1 MSTTHS
7 WNSGPIPME
16 EIRNAML
23 GLSKKSKVQQFELQL
38 DSNPALAS
46 LAAEVEPDSF
56 VHMLRTIYKKT
67 RLGTKMTREKE
78 SPLPPGTELET
89 NEEIERVREELK
101 HRSSQRGNHEPKP
114 ATGRLTQ
121 PFKPTV
127 RPPAAIL
134 IVCDDGEITGEV
146 IRLRS
151 DPFIIGRTEGDFRVP
166 DDEQISSRHV
176 ALTRQT
182 VSGQTRWVVTDL
194 QSRNGLFVRVGKSP
208 LSHMSEFLIGS
219 GRYRLEIVQNAGA
232 ETAAFADVN
241 HRIAPKT
248 RAFANNMTLGGTLLT
263 EIIASGNGTRTEL
276 SSDQISIGSA
286 KDCDICRF
294 NDPFTSEHHASL
306 TRSPKGTWVLQ
317 NNNSLNGIWV
327 RMPQIVLEPGKKC
340 EFQIGE
346 QRFRLRYGVSL

>member
-1 MSTTHS
+1 
-7 WNSGPIPME
+7 ME
-16 EIRNAML
+16 VIRKTML
-23 GLSKKSKVQQFELQL
+23 GLSEKSEVQQFELQL
-38 DSNPALAS
+38 TSNPS
-46 LAAEVEPDSF
+46 LAELAANVEPDPF
-56 VHMLRTIYKKT
+56 VKTLRQIYKKNQV
-67 RLGTKMTREKE
+67 GTPMTRNND

-89 NEEIERVREELK
+89 NEEIERVRQELK
-101 HRSSQRGNHEPKP
+101 QGSMRREIPEQNI
-114 ATGRLTQ
+114 ATNRAVR
-121 PFKPTV
+121 PYAPTV

-134 IVCDDGEITGEV
+134 IVCDDGENTGEV

-208 LSHMSEFLIGS
+208 LNHLSEFLVGG
-219 GRYRLEIVQNAGA
+219 GRYRLEIIQQAGA

-241 HRIAPKT
+241 HRSTPKT
-248 RAFANNMTLGGTLLT
+248 RAFANNMALGSTMLT

-276 SSDQISIGSA
+276 TGDLFWIGSSRE
-286 KDCDICRF
+286 CDVCRV
-294 NDPFTSEHHASL
+294 NDPFISDRHASL